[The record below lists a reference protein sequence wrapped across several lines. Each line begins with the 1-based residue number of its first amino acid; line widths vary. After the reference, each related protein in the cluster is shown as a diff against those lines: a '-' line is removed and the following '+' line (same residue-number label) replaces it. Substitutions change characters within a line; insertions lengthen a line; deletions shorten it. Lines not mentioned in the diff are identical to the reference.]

1 MEELWIN
8 KYRVENLKDFIG
20 NSNQIAKIKDWLLN
34 INNFKSKALI
44 ISGVHGIGKSLTVN
58 LILKELN
65 YLTKIIYPNEIK
77 DHRILDDFND
87 YYNHANSIY
96 SKINFDNHIKKDL
109 VLVFEETENISLTS
123 EKKYIM
129 DIFKDNNK
137 LKAFPLIFISNNQH
151 SKLLNDLKKNC
162 DEIRFECPSLEELYV
177 LINKICLLEKIKDY
191 DTKSKNKININTRIS
206 YDLDFDKNKQN
217 VLTLIQ
223 NNKKIIVCKY
233 LYFGI
238 YHKDTKL
245 WIWSNS
251 IPGVNKKNIK
261 QINDIKKKYYLFEN
275 NNNVN
280 IMFINTWNRV

>member
-1 MEELWIN
+1 M
-8 KYRVENLKDFIG
+8 
-20 NSNQIAKIKDWLLN
+20 N
-34 INNFKSKALI
+34 I
-44 ISGVHGIGKSLTVN
+44 
-58 LILKELN
+58 
-65 YLTKIIYPNEIK
+65 
-77 DHRILDDFND
+77 
-87 YYNHANSIY
+87 
-96 SKINFDNHIKKDL
+96 
-109 VLVFEETENISLTS
+109 
-123 EKKYIM
+123 
-129 DIFKDNNK
+129 
-137 LKAFPLIFISNNQH
+137 
-151 SKLLNDLKKNC
+151 
-162 DEIRFECPSLEELYV
+162 
-177 LINKICLLEKIKDY
+177 LEKIKDY

-251 IPGVNKKNIK
+251 IPGVNKQNIR

-280 IMFINTWNRV
+280 IMFLYQFLTNDTILIQDNKYINLINKTLNLLSDSITVLNPIDRNNNIQFIAIKDILEKYI